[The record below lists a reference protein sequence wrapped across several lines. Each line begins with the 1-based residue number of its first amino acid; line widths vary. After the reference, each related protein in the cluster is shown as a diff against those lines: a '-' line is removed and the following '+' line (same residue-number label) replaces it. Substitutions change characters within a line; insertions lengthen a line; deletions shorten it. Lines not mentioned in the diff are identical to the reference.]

1 MKKILSLL
9 TLVTLV
15 SSLSFAE
22 NKNEFITMESKDK
35 KKAKYILE
43 NMHQDYI
50 VCYSFYKIGAE
61 YIKKTNGDPNIVEG
75 VENSSDTSLKLAY
88 ETGEMMSMTNEEMSA
103 KIKSEMKNQLN
114 LIDNNFNNASILLEK
129 YAQVC
134 KNLIE
139 NKEQRITFWEKKSL
153 KSLNE

>member
-1 MKKILSLL
+1 
-9 TLVTLV
+9 
-15 SSLSFAE
+15 
-22 NKNEFITMESKDK
+22 
-35 KKAKYILE
+35 
-43 NMHQDYI
+43 
-50 VCYSFYKIGAE
+50 
-61 YIKKTNGDPNIVEG
+61 
-75 VENSSDTSLKLAY
+75 
-88 ETGEMMSMTNEEMSA
+88 MTNEEMSA